1 MKTSLFIKIL
11 LAVVGVCLLATI
23 AHVIYAVYAYQHC
36 SIIYFI
42 AEELW

>member
-1 MKTSLFIKIL
+1 MKTGLFWKIL
-11 LAVVGVCLLATI
+11 LAVIGLCLLLTI
-23 AHVIYAVYAYQHC
+23 AHVLYAVYAYQHC